1 MAVVD
6 SSDVTTWFEA
16 YLDLFVSLGRGDRD
30 DVETILDYYGV
41 PMLLSAPGAS
51 GWLREADQVI
61 GVIRG
66 QVEALR
72 YAGFDRTVVEDA
84 STVLLNDSCARHEGR
99 FLRLTADATVI
110 ADFRGSYLIA
120 DGPDGPRIAALVVGS

>member
-1 MAVVD
+1 MD
-6 SSDVTTWFEA
+6 TSDVTTWFDA
-16 YLDLFVSLGRGDRD
+16 YLDLFVALGRGDRD
-30 DVETILDYYGV
+30 DVEAILDFYGV

-51 GWLREADQVI
+51 GWLHETDQVI

-66 QVEALR
+66 QVEGLR
-72 YAGFDRTVVEDA
+72 YAAFDRTVVEDA

-99 FLRLTADATVI
+99 FIRLTADATVI

-120 DGPDGPRIAALVVGS
+120 DGPDGPRIAALVVGG